1 MQVSRDDK
9 MRQVRDDY
17 FSYFAFI
24 LTSPSQD
31 LGFGLTTKDGF
42 SQRSAPAFLASG
54 SFSVQRFPGTRS
66 IARGLL
72 DDSPATRDF
81 ITPTWPTSPSNSGLL
96 RQFSLGKVQKDFCF
110 SRYSGG
116 FRYLPYLKPKIFQ
129 SPISNTMNMGPNFL
143 WVLLLE
149 LEAKR
154 QL

>member
-1 MQVSRDDK
+1 MK
-9 MRQVRDDY
+9 
-17 FSYFAFI
+17 
-24 LTSPSQD
+24 
-31 LGFGLTTKDGF
+31 FGLLGAGHQNRVLKNEIPYKRITGR
-42 SQRSAPAFLASG
+42 QCLH
-54 SFSVQRFPGTRS
+54 
-66 IARGLL
+66 
-72 DDSPATRDF
+72 RDF